1 MRSFIHSFFVL
12 GTLSTAAAC
21 SGGSH
26 SGFGG
31 GAGGEPSAEAGASVV
46 EIGGASGSPEGGAAG
61 AGGDASPA
69 NCIKSGNVEA
79 NETWGPVPECP
90 DGFEVPSAIKVVGT
104 GTVLTIKPGTTL
116 KFGEG
121 ANLKVTK
128 GAALSAVGTAD
139 EPILFTG
146 WEPRPGVWGGILFFS
161 SALANEVSHA
171 IIEYAG
177 HPDGG
182 SGDLVVS
189 SDGPGRVKLTSTTLR
204 KGSQFGLTLLKGAG
218 FTEFSDNTITD
229 NEGGAVRVEMQA
241 VQELKGEGNSFVE
254 NGKDN
259 SVWIETAGYV
269 TGDVTWP
276 SVSPAIYRVEEAPG
290 GSIFVDGHLTIEA
303 GAVFEFVGNGGF
315 YVDGGDAGL
324 AAIGTEDSPIVF
336 RGVDGSL
343 WSGIGFDQTNW
354 ASNALEFVEIHD
366 AKGPYDWDVL
376 AGKTPPSVYVSQIQD
391 TKPSHLRIKNVSF
404 TNRDKNVVDVV
415 QVKPSVLVQE
425 GTNSGTGTGGALKLS
440 ILQ

>member
-1 MRSFIHSFFVL
+1 MRSLVGYFLVL
-12 GTLSTAAAC
+12 GAVSGITGC
-21 SGGSH
+21 SSH
-26 SGFGG
+26 SGLMATAGGEAGESGAGQVDDGFGDRPELADG
-31 GAGGEPSAEAGASVV
+31 GAGGAT
-46 EIGGASGSPEGGAAG
+46 
-61 AGGDASPA
+61 DATPI
-69 NCIKSGNVEA
+69 NCTKSGDVTSD
-79 NETWGPVPECP
+79 ETWGPVSGCP
-90 DGFEVPSAIKVVGT
+90 DGFDVPSVFRVTGA
-104 GTVLTIKPGTTL
+104 GTVLTIQPGTKL

-121 ANLKVTK
+121 AYLEVVN
-128 GAALSAVGTAD
+128 GAALSAVGTAE

-146 WEPRPGVWGGILFFS
+146 WEPRPGVWGGVLFYS
-161 SALANEVSHA
+161 SALSNEVSHA

-204 KGSQFGLTLLKGAG
+204 KGSRFGLTVLQGAG
-218 FTEFSDNTITD
+218 FTEFSNNTITE
-229 NEGGAVRVEMQA
+229 NEAGAVRVEMQA
-241 VQELKGEGNSFVE
+241 VQELKGEGNSFVN

-259 SVWIETAGYV
+259 SVWIETGGEI

-290 GSIFVDGHLTIEA
+290 GSIFVNGHLTIEA

-315 YVDGGDAGL
+315 HVDGGEAGL
-324 AAIGTEDSPIVF
+324 AAIGTKDSPIVF

-343 WSGIGFDQTNW
+343 WSGIGFYQTNW

-366 AKGPYDWDVL
+366 AKGPYDWNIV
-376 AGKTPPSVYVSQIQD
+376 AGRTPPSVYVSQIQD
-391 TKPSHLRIKNVSF
+391 SKPSHLRIKNVSF
-404 TNRDKNVVDVV
+404 TNSDKSVIDVV

-425 GTNSGTGTGGALKLS
+425 GTNTGTGAGGALRLS
-440 ILQ
+440 VFG